1 MGEKSDESIMKCE
14 NVAPAVKFYTLK
26 TFSSSCPY
34 RALAMKPC
42 TIKVLYSDYT
52 TSGKEGRRTS
62 DETAGKG

>member
-42 TIKVLYSDYT
+42 TIKVLYSDYS
-52 TSGKEGRRTS
+52 TSGK
-62 DETAGKG
+62 